1 MQFLALMAGSGNF
14 TVNEPSSRQPTGD
27 AASADGAVALCVE
40 GGKPLDPHEAN
51 GGFSERGET
60 VFIAF
65 APKDRGLRLFVDDER
80 LEAGETADGAVC
92 WKWAPGFFAGEVRAR
107 LADANGKTLET
118 YRLDVGPDPAKLGT
132 EVFRRMVEDIR
143 EFDAALLLGEEP
155 AKIQMGAIGPT
166 DNPLVLFER
175 LRSRREALDA
185 AIAAVRR
192 DPATVLR
199 PRRRFVPL
207 REVRRADLRT
217 LRVALR
223 NPTALET
230 LRAARKP
237 GADSTIG
244 RTDAGLSAEPI
255 FDTPAVERTVDS
267 PANRAALLMLRALI
281 RRTAELPKR
290 LEEHAADQQEPHT
303 RTALAARLPERKAL
317 LKEMKHAFRVAEQ
330 RPPFSQVTRAEVTA
344 AGLNAVSAHP
354 IYSRFWQ
361 TAWAALRPGVYGLDR
376 TDLLPLAPTW
386 EIYERWCFVA
396 LAKRLRE
403 WLPEW
408 DWTLRG
414 HEGSDRRSA
423 VGRSAD
429 GVALTLRLQSTFRNT
444 RGVPGENGWAVS
456 KERRPDLLLT
466 RNRGGPVT
474 DFVLLDSKYTAKNL
488 LNEIGDTAH
497 AYQDGLRW
505 GRKGRRPAAT
515 LIVAPTTEGLK
526 SDDAPWLADES
537 YICEHRVGAVAMR
550 PDCGPPDWLRKFLL
564 DPPPPLAHASSGSAP
579 S

>member
-1 MQFLALMAGSGNF
+1 MQFLALTTGFEDSTM
-14 TVNEPSSRQPTGD
+14 NEMPSPRPPGD
-27 AASADGAVALCVE
+27 AAADGAVALRVQD
-40 GGKPLDPHEAN
+40 GKPLDPREVN
-51 GGFSERGET
+51 GGFSELRGT
-60 VFIAF
+60 VFVAA
-65 APKDRGLRLFVDDER
+65 APKDRGLRLFVDDEL
-80 LEAGETADGAVC
+80 LEAGETADGAIC
-92 WKWAPGFFAGEVRAR
+92 WKWTPGFFAGEVRAR
-107 LADANGKTLET
+107 LVDAGGKTIAT
-118 YRLDVGPDPAKLGT
+118 YRLDVGPAPEKLGG
-132 EVFRRMVEDIR
+132 EVFERMVEEILD
-143 EFDAALLLGEEP
+143 FDAALLLGEEP
-155 AKIQMGAIGPT
+155 AKRKMGAVGPT
-166 DNPLVLFER
+166 DDPLVLFER
-175 LRSRREALDA
+175 LRSRREPLDA

-217 LRVALR
+217 LRAALGSR
-223 NPTALET
+223 AALES
-230 LRAARKP
+230 LPAAREHRADTAIRRPTP
-237 GADSTIG
+237 GI
-244 RTDAGLSAEPI
+244 SAEPI

-281 RRTAELPKR
+281 RRAGELPKR
-290 LEEHAADQQEPHT
+290 LRELADRQESDT
-303 RTALAARLPERKAL
+303 RTALAARLPERVAL
-317 LKEMKHAFRVAEQ
+317 LGEMERAFRAAER

-361 TAWAALRPGVYGLDR
+361 TAWAALRPGVYGLER
-376 TDLLPLAPTW
+376 SDLLPLAPTW

-444 RGVPGENGWAVS
+444 RGVPGQNGWAVS

-550 PDCGPPDWLRKFLL
+550 PDCGTPDWLRKFLL
-564 DPPPPLAHASSGSAP
+564 DPPPPLTHASSGSAP

>member
-1 MQFLALMAGSGNF
+1 MQFLALTAGRENS

-27 AASADGAVALCVE
+27 AAAAAGAVALRVE
-40 GGKPLDPHEAN
+40 GGKPLDPREAN
-51 GGFSERGET
+51 GGFSELRGT
-60 VFIAF
+60 VFVAA
-65 APKDRGLRLFVDDER
+65 APKDRGLRLIVDDEP
-80 LEAGETADGAVC
+80 LDAGETADGAIC
-92 WKWAPGFFAGEVRAR
+92 WKWTPGFFAGEVRAR
-107 LADANGKTLET
+107 LIDAGGKTIAT
-118 YRLDVGPDPAKLGT
+118 YRLDVGPAPEKLGG
-132 EVFRRMVEDIR
+132 EVFERMVEEILD
-143 EFDAALLLGEEP
+143 FDAALLLGEEP
-155 AKIQMGAIGPT
+155 AKRKMGAVGPT
-166 DNPLVLFER
+166 DDPLVLFER
-175 LRSRREALDA
+175 LRSRRGQLDA

-217 LRVALR
+217 LRAALGNR
-223 NPTALET
+223 AALES
-230 LRAARKP
+230 LPAAREHRPDTATRRPTP
-237 GADSTIG
+237 GI
-244 RTDAGLSAEPI
+244 SAEPI

-281 RRTAELPKR
+281 RRAGELPKR
-290 LEEHAADQQEPHT
+290 LRELADRQESDT
-303 RTALAARLPERKAL
+303 RTALAARLPERVAL
-317 LKEMKHAFRVAEQ
+317 LGEMERAFRAAER

-344 AGLNAVSAHP
+344 AGLNAISAHP

-376 TDLLPLAPTW
+376 NDLLPLAPTW

-408 DWTLRG
+408 EWALRG

-429 GVALTLRLQSTFRNT
+429 GVALTLHLQSTFRNT

-466 RNRGGPVT
+466 RSRGGRVT

-515 LIVAPTTEGLK
+515 LIVAPTTSAVEHDGHT
-526 SDDAPWLADES
+526 WLADKS
-537 YICEHRVGAVAMR
+537 FICKHRVGAIAMR
-550 PDCGPPDWLRKFLL
+550 PDFGPPDWLREFLL
-564 DPPPPLAHASSGSAP
+564 HPPPPLTHASPRPAP

>member
-1 MQFLALMAGSGNF
+1 MQFLALTAGPEDF
-14 TVNEPSSRQPTGD
+14 TVNEPSSPQPTGD
-27 AASADGAVALCVE
+27 AAPAAGAVALCVE

-51 GGFSERGET
+51 DGFSERQET
-60 VFIAF
+60 VFVAS
-65 APKDRGLRLFVDDER
+65 APKDHGLRLFVDDEP
-80 LEAGETADGAVC
+80 LDAGETADGAVC
-92 WKWAPGFFAGEVRAR
+92 WKWTPGFFAGEVRAR
-107 LADANGKTLET
+107 LADANRKTLET

-132 EVFRRMVEDIR
+132 EVFGRMVEDIR
-143 EFDAALLLGEEP
+143 EFDTALLLGEEP

-166 DNPLVLFER
+166 DDPPVLFER
-175 LRSRREALDA
+175 LRSRREVLDA

-192 DPATVLR
+192 DPATVLH
-199 PRRRFVPL
+199 PRRCFVPL

-217 LRVALR
+217 LRVALGS
-223 NPTALET
+223 PAALAS
-230 LRAARKP
+230 LPAARKP
-237 GADSTIG
+237 GADSAIG
-244 RTDAGLSAEPI
+244 RSDAGLSAEPI

-281 RRTAELPKR
+281 RRTVELPEQLKI
-290 LEEHAADQQEPHT
+290 HADQKDGDAIAP
-303 RTALAARLPERKAL
+303 LAARLPERRRL
-317 LKEMKHAFRVAEQ
+317 LKEMERAFRAAER
-330 RPPFSQVTRAEVTA
+330 RPPFSQVNRAEVTA
-344 AGLNAVSAHP
+344 AGLNAISAHP

-376 TDLLPLAPTW
+376 NDLLPLAPTW

-408 DWTLRG
+408 DWTVRG
-414 HEGSDRRSA
+414 EEGSDRRHA
-423 VGRSAD
+423 LGRSTD
-429 GVALTLRLQSTFRNT
+429 GVALTLHLQSTFRNT
-444 RGVPGENGWAVS
+444 WGVPGENGWAVS
-456 KERRPDLLLT
+456 RERRPDLLLT
-466 RNRGGPVT
+466 RSRGGRVT

-505 GRKGRRPAAT
+505 GRRGLRPAAT
-515 LIVAPTTEGLK
+515 LIVAPTTEGVK

-550 PDCGPPDWLRKFLL
+550 PDFGPPDWLEKFLL
-564 DPPPPLAHASSGSAP
+564 HPPPPLTHASPGSAP

>member
-1 MQFLALMAGSGNF
+1 M
-14 TVNEPSSRQPTGD
+14 NEMPSPRRPAD
-27 AASADGAVALCVE
+27 AVADGAVALRVQN
-40 GGKPLDPHEAN
+40 GKPLDPREVN
-51 GGFSERGET
+51 GGFSELRGT
-60 VFIAF
+60 VFIAA
-65 APKDRGLRLFVDDER
+65 APKDRGLRLFVDDEL
-80 LEAGETADGAVC
+80 LEAEETTDGAIC
-92 WKWAPGFFAGEVRAR
+92 WKWTPGFFAGEVRAR
-107 LADANGKTLET
+107 LVDAGGQTLAT
-118 YRLDVGPDPAKLGT
+118 YRLDVGPAPEKLGG
-132 EVFRRMVEDIR
+132 EVFERMVEEILD
-143 EFDAALLLGEEP
+143 FDAALLLGEEP
-155 AKIQMGAIGPT
+155 AKRKMGAVGPT
-166 DNPLVLFER
+166 DDPLVLFER
-175 LRSRREALDA
+175 LRSRREPLDA

-217 LRVALR
+217 LRAALGSR
-223 NPTALET
+223 AALES
-230 LRAARKP
+230 LPAARKR
-237 GADSTIG
+237 GADAAARRPTPG
-244 RTDAGLSAEPI
+244 VSAEPI

-267 PANRAALLMLRALI
+267 PANRAALLMLRALV
-281 RRTAELPKR
+281 RRAAELPKR
-290 LEEHAADQQEPHT
+290 LRALADRQESDT
-303 RTALAARLPERKAL
+303 RTALAARLPERVAL
-317 LKEMKHAFRVAEQ
+317 LGEMERAFRAAER

-361 TAWAALRPGVYGLDR
+361 TAWAALRPGVYGLER

-396 LAKRLRE
+396 LAKRLRK

-408 DWTLRG
+408 DWTPG
-414 HEGSDRRSA
+414 GKEGSDRRQVVGSA
-423 VGRSAD
+423 G
-429 GVALTLRLQSTFRNT
+429 GVTLTLHLQSTFRNT
-444 RGVPGENGWAVS
+444 WGVPGEDGWAVS
-456 KERRPDLLLT
+456 RERRPDLLLT
-466 RNRGGPVT
+466 RSRDGQVT

-505 GRKGRRPAAT
+505 GREGLRPAAT
-515 LIVAPTTEGLK
+515 LIVAPTTSAVEHDGYT
-526 SDDAPWLADES
+526 WLADES

>member
-1 MQFLALMAGSGNF
+1 M
-14 TVNEPSSRQPTGD
+14 NEMPSPRPPGD
-27 AASADGAVALCVE
+27 AVADGAVALRVE
-40 GGKPLDPHEAN
+40 DGKPLDPREVN
-51 GGFSERGET
+51 GGFSELRKT
-60 VFIAF
+60 VFIAA
-65 APKDRGLRLFVDDER
+65 APKDRGLRLFVDDEL
-80 LEAGETADGAVC
+80 LEAEETTDGAIC
-92 WKWAPGFFAGEVRAR
+92 WKWTPGFFAGEVRAR
-107 LADANGKTLET
+107 LADAGGKTLAT
-118 YRLDVGPDPAKLGT
+118 YRLDVGPAPEKLGG
-132 EVFRRMVEDIR
+132 EVFERMVEEILD
-143 EFDAALLLGEEP
+143 FDAALLLGEEP
-155 AKIQMGAIGPT
+155 AKRKMGAVGPT
-166 DNPLVLFER
+166 DDPLVLFER

-217 LRVALR
+217 LRAALGNR
-223 NPTALET
+223 AALES
-230 LRAARKP
+230 LPAARKR
-237 GADSTIG
+237 GADAAARRPTPGVS
-244 RTDAGLSAEPI
+244 DEPI
-255 FDTPAVERTVDS
+255 FDTPALERTVDS
-267 PANRAALLMLRALI
+267 PANRAALLMLRALV
-281 RRTAELPKR
+281 RRAAELPKR
-290 LEEHAADQQEPHT
+290 LRELADRQESDT
-303 RTALAARLPERKAL
+303 RTALAARLPERVAL
-317 LKEMKHAFRVAEQ
+317 LGEMERAFRAAER

-361 TAWAALRPGVYGLDR
+361 TAWAALRPGVYGLER
-376 TDLLPLAPTW
+376 SDLLPLAPTW